1 MNKEKKI
8 IVFIDDDK
16 WLLDL
21 YSEKLRLE
29 GYTVYTAGNGRD
41 GYQLID
47 KYRPDLVVSDV
58 VMPNGDGY
66 DLLKK
71 VRADKGLAS
80 IKIIHLTNLANEQDE
95 AQLMRL
101 GSDGYL
107 VKANFTPTQFVEKL
121 RSLLKQFERLAA

>member
-1 MNKEKKI
+1 MNKETKT

-29 GYTVYTAGNGRD
+29 GFTVYGANNGND
-41 GYQLID
+41 GYVLVE
-47 KYRPDLVVSDV
+47 KYRPDLVVADV

-71 VRADKGLAS
+71 VRANSELAG
-80 IKIIHLTNLANEQDE
+80 IKVINLTNLANEQDE
-95 AQLMRL
+95 EQLRQL

-107 VKANFTPTQFVEKL
+107 VKVDYTPTQFVEKL
-121 RSLLKQFERLAA
+121 HSLFSEFAKK